1 MAKKSSHEKR
11 ILNCIPSR
19 DTERDWRFEH
29 AVEAGL
35 AAAGPAAAL
44 PVAKDLRA
52 SWWEIGN
59 QGSTG
64 ACVGWSTAD
73 GVLRWHFVTAGRLPK
88 TQKLSPRFIW
98 MASKETDQFNNYP
111 TTIIDS
117 AGTWLKAALDVSRK
131 FGAVRESILPFSPE
145 HLYQGGELSF
155 NALAAQLKISSY
167 FNLSP
172 TPTNDALNIWHN
184 WLANHGPVLTRLD
197 VEATWDNA
205 AATKG
210 KLDVYQ
216 PNTKRGG
223 HAVAL
228 VGYTKDRF

>member
-1 MAKKSSHEKR
+1 
-11 ILNCIPSR
+11 
-19 DTERDWRFEH
+19 
-29 AVEAGL
+29 
-35 AAAGPAAAL
+35 
-44 PVAKDLRA
+44 
-52 SWWEIGN
+52 
-59 QGSTG
+59 
-64 ACVGWSTAD
+64 
-73 GVLRWHFVTAGRLPK
+73 
-88 TQKLSPRFIW
+88 

-131 FGAVRESILPFSPE
+131 FGAVREAVLPFSPE
-145 HLYQGGELSF
+145 HLYQGDELSF
-155 NALAAQLKISSY
+155 NALAAQLKIASY

-172 TPTNDALNIWHN
+172 TSTNDAVYTWRN

-228 VGYTKDRF
+228 VGYTKDRFIVRNSWGTTWGDKGFGYASLAYARGAFTEAYGVIV